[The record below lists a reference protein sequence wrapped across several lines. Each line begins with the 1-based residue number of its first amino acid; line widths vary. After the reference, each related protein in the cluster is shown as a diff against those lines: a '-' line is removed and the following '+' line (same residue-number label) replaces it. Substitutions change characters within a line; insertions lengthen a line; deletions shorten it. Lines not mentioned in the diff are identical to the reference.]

1 MYFYLSKNDITRY
14 NVFRNIRHKNR
25 GNVMSKIISVFIK
38 FLNSINKFIWKIII
52 FLSKFIKV
60 DEISHLDNKPDDVKY
75 RLFNVDDPAIIEPF
89 IKIEHKDWNQLVID
103 NNIKPIKRRNGK
115 TISIDVKCPC
125 CGAPSD
131 YLYDNT
137 GKGNQFECKVC
148 SFIFSTNPNKDKDV
162 VLKCPHCKYQLSLIH
177 KRDDFDVY
185 RCQNNNCP
193 FYLKNKNSLNPHD
206 KKLYKQNPTLIKL
219 RYIYRKFN
227 IDLPKI
233 SQDYREF
240 IKSPIDLSRAYS
252 SQYIIG
258 LCLTYHVNYGLSYR
272 QTASILKDV
281 HEVYISYKTVENY
294 CKAASSI
301 IHPVLEFYPYELSD
315 TIAADET
322 YIKILGKTAYIFF
335 WFDSI
340 KKIVTS
346 YRVYEKRD
354 SLSSIKAA
362 FSTLIKY
369 DNLPDSLKVISDGN
383 PIYNVA
389 VQYWSQNGL
398 PFKLY
403 QVIGLTNQDDI
414 SKEYRSEKQIIERF
428 NRTLKYY
435 YRPKGGFSSLDNAN
449 SYMVL
454 FATYNNF
461 LRPNKALNWKT
472 PVELDELNGISNMP
486 NKWIE
491 LLNLGYKYSDIYI

>member
-1 MYFYLSKNDITRY
+1 MTYSSIMILTQKQS
-14 NVFRNIRHKNR
+14 RNEVY
-25 GNVMSKIISVFIK
+25 VMSKIISLFII
-38 FLNSINKFIWKIII
+38 FLNRINKIIWKIII
-52 FLSKFIKV
+52 FLSKFIKI
-60 DEISHLDNKPDDVKY
+60 DETKHLNDKPDNVKY
-75 RLFNVDDPAIIEPF
+75 RLFNVDEPAIIEPF
-89 IKIEHKDWNQLVID
+89 VSIEHKDYKQLIKA

-115 TISIDVKCPC
+115 TITIDIKCPS
-125 CGAPSD
+125 CGAPQD

-137 GKGNQFECKVC
+137 GKQNQFECKVC
-148 SFIFSTNPNKDKDV
+148 SHIFSTNPNKDKDV
-162 VLKCPHCKYQLSLIH
+162 ILKCPHCKYQLSLIH
-177 KRDDFDVY
+177 HRDDFDVY
-185 RCQNNNCP
+185 RCQNNQCS
-193 FYLKNKNSLNPHD
+193 FYLKNKSSLNVHD
-206 KKLYKQNPTLIKL
+206 KKLYLEHPEKIKL
-219 RYIYRKFN
+219 RYVYRKFN
-227 IDLPKI
+227 INLPTLQK
-233 SQDYREF
+233 DYREF

-272 QTASILKDV
+272 QTASILQDV

-294 CKAASSI
+294 CKATSSI
-301 IHPVLEFYPYELSD
+301 IHPLLEFYPYKLSD

-335 WFDSI
+335 YFDSI

-346 YRVYEKRD
+346 YRVYERRD

-362 FSTLIKY
+362 YSTLVKY
-369 DNLPDSLKVISDGN
+369 DTLPESLKIISDGN

-389 VQYWSQNGL
+389 VQYWCQNGL
-398 PFKLY
+398 PFQLY
-403 QVIGLTNQDDI
+403 QVIGLTNQDDT
-414 SKEYRSEKQIIERF
+414 SRQYRSEKQIIERF

-449 SYMVL
+449 SYMIL

-461 LRPNKALNWKT
+461 LRPNKALNWNT
-472 PVELDELNGISNMP
+472 PVQLNELNGISNMP

-491 LLNLGYKYSDIYI
+491 LLNLGYKYSDIYC

>member
-1 MYFYLSKNDITRY
+1 
-14 NVFRNIRHKNR
+14 
-25 GNVMSKIISVFIK
+25 MSKIISHIIL
-38 FLNSINKFIWKIII
+38 FLNKINKIIWKFII
-52 FLSKFIKV
+52 FLSKFVKIN
-60 DEISHLDNKPDDVKY
+60 EINHLSDKPQDVKY
-75 RLFNVDDPAIIEPF
+75 RLFHVDVPAIVEPF
-89 IKIEHKDWNQLVID
+89 IKIEHKDYKQLIKD

-115 TISIDVKCPC
+115 DISIDVHCPC
-125 CGAPSD
+125 CGAPKN

-137 GKGNQFECKVC
+137 GKQNQFECKVC
-148 SFIFSTNPNKDKDV
+148 SFIFSANSKKEKDV
-162 VLKCPHCKYQLSLIH
+162 ILKCPHCKYQLSLFH
-177 KRDDFDVY
+177 HREDFDVY
-185 RCQNNNCP
+185 KCLNDKCP
-193 FYLKNKNSLNPHD
+193 YYLKNKSSLNAHD
-206 KKLYKQNPTLIKL
+206 KKLYKEHPEKIKL

-227 IDLPKI
+227 IDFPTLQK
-233 SQDYREF
+233 DYREF
-240 IKSPIDLSRAYS
+240 IQSPIDLSKAYS

-272 QTASILKDV
+272 QTASILKDI
-281 HEVYISYKTVENY
+281 HEVTISYKTVENY
-294 CKAASSI
+294 CKAASSV
-301 IHPVLEFYPYELSD
+301 IHPLLEFYPYELSD

-322 YIKILGKTAYIFF
+322 YISVLGKTAYIFF
-335 WFDSI
+335 WFDAI

-346 YRVYEKRD
+346 YRVFANRD

-362 FSTLIKY
+362 YSTLAKY
-369 DNLPDSLKVISDGN
+369 DSLPESLKVISDGN

-389 VQYWSQNGL
+389 VQFWKEHGF

-414 SKEYRSEKQIIERF
+414 SREYRSEKQIIERF

-461 LRPNKALNWKT
+461 LRPNKALNWRT
-472 PVELDELNGISNMP
+472 PVELDKLKSISNMP

-491 LLNLGYKYSDIYI
+491 LLNLGYKYSDIYC

>member
-1 MYFYLSKNDITRY
+1 
-14 NVFRNIRHKNR
+14 
-25 GNVMSKIISVFIK
+25 MSKIISVIIT
-38 FLNSINKFIWKIII
+38 FLNRINKIIWKIII

-60 DEISHLDNKPDDVKY
+60 DEIKHLNDKPQNVKY
-75 RLFNVDDPAIIEPF
+75 RLFNVDEPAIIEPF
-89 IKIEHKDWNQLVID
+89 VKLEKKDYKQLIKD
-103 NNIKPIKRRNGK
+103 NNIKPVKRRNGK
-115 TISIDVKCPC
+115 TINIDVSCPC
-125 CGAPSD
+125 CGAPKD

-137 GKGNQFECKVC
+137 GKQNQFECKVC
-148 SFIFSTNPNKDKDV
+148 SHIFSTNPFKDKDV
-162 VLKCPHCKYQLSLIH
+162 ILKCPHCKCQLALSH
-177 KRDDFDVY
+177 HREEFDSY
-185 RCQNNNCP
+185 KCQNDKCP
-193 FYLKNKNSLNPHD
+193 FYLKNKASLNVHD
-206 KKLYKQNPTLIKL
+206 LRLYQEHPEKIKL

-227 IDLPKI
+227 IDFPKI

-240 IKSPIDLSRAYS
+240 IKTPIDLSRTYS
-252 SQYIIG
+252 SQYVIG

-272 QTASILKDV
+272 QTASILKDI

-301 IHPVLEFYPYELSD
+301 VHPLLEFYPYELSD

-322 YIKILGKTAYIFF
+322 YIKVLGKTAYIFF
-335 WFDSI
+335 WFDAI

-346 YRVYEKRD
+346 YRVFENRD

-362 FSTLIKY
+362 YSTLIKY
-369 DNLPDSLKVISDGN
+369 DTLPDSLKAISDGN

-389 VQYWSQNGL
+389 VQYWCQHTL
-398 PFKLY
+398 PFQLY

-449 SYMVL
+449 NYMVL

-461 LRPNKALNWKT
+461 LRLNKSLDWKT
-472 PVELDELNGISNMP
+472 PVELDELSNISNMP

-491 LLNLGYKYSDIYI
+491 LLNLGYKYSDIYC

>member
-1 MYFYLSKNDITRY
+1 
-14 NVFRNIRHKNR
+14 
-25 GNVMSKIISVFIK
+25 MSKIISIIIT
-38 FLNSINKFIWKIII
+38 FLNRINKIIWKIII
-52 FLSKFIKV
+52 FLSQFIKI
-60 DEISHLDNKPDDVKY
+60 DEISHLDSKSADERY
-75 RLFNVDDPAIIEPF
+75 RKFKVDEQPIIEPF
-89 IKIEHKDWNQLVID
+89 VKLEHKDYKQLIKD
-103 NNIKPIKRRNGK
+103 NNIKPVTRRNGK
-115 TISIDVKCPC
+115 TITINIKCPC
-125 CGAPSD
+125 CNAPKD

-137 GKGNQFECKVC
+137 GKQNQFKCKVC
-148 SFIFSTNPNKDKDV
+148 SHIFSTNPNKEKDV
-162 VLKCPHCKYQLSLIH
+162 ILKCPHCEQQLMLFH
-177 KRDDFDVY
+177 QRNDFDVY
-185 RCQNNNCP
+185 KCQNNKCP
-193 FYLKNKNSLNPHD
+193 YYVKNKSSLNVHD
-206 KKLYKQNPTLIKL
+206 NKLYEEHPEKLKL

-227 IDLPKI
+227 IDFPTLQK
-233 SQDYREF
+233 DYREF
-240 IKSPIDLSRAYS
+240 IKSPIDISRAYS

-294 CKAASSI
+294 CKAVSTI
-301 IHPVLEFYPYELSD
+301 VHPVLEFYPYELSD

-322 YIKILGKTAYIFF
+322 YISVLGKTAYIFF
-335 WFDSI
+335 YFDAV

-346 YRVYEKRD
+346 YRVFDKRD

-362 FSTLIKY
+362 YSTLSKY
-369 DNLPDSLKVISDGN
+369 DTLPESLKVISDGN

-403 QVIGLTNQDDI
+403 QVIGLTNQDDT
-414 SKEYRSEKQIIERF
+414 SKEYRSQKQIIERH

-454 FATYNNF
+454 FSTCFNF
-461 LRPNKALNWKT
+461 LRPHSALGYKT
-472 PVELDELNGISNMP
+472 PVELDELKGITNMP

-491 LLNLGYKYSDIYI
+491 IINLGFKYTDVYS

>member
-1 MYFYLSKNDITRY
+1 MTNTFIMILETKYH
-14 NVFRNIRHKNR
+14 RNEVS
-25 GNVMSKIISVFIK
+25 VMSKIISLFIK
-38 FLNSINKFIWKIII
+38 FLNRINKIIWKIII

-60 DEISHLDNKPDDVKY
+60 DEINHLDDKPEDVKY
-75 RLFNVDDPAIIEPF
+75 RLFNVDEPAIIEPF
-89 IKIEHKDWNQLVID
+89 VKIEHKDYKKLIKD

-115 TISIDVKCPC
+115 NITINVKCPC
-125 CGAPSD
+125 CGAPKD

-137 GKGNQFECKVC
+137 GKQNQFECKAC
-148 SFIFSTNPNKDKDV
+148 SYVFSIHSKNKDV
-162 VLKCPHCKYQLSLIH
+162 VLKCPHCRHVLDHRVS
-177 KRDDFDVY
+177 REDFDVY
-185 RCQNNNCP
+185 FCRNDKCP
-193 FYLKNKNSLNPHD
+193 FYLKNKSSMNVHD
-206 KKLYKQNPTLIKL
+206 TNLYKEHPEKFKL
-219 RYIYRKFN
+219 RYVYRKFN
-227 IDLPKI
+227 IDIPSLTK
-233 SQDYREF
+233 DYREF
-240 IKSPIDLSRAYS
+240 IQSPIDISKAYS

-272 QTASILKDV
+272 QTASILQDV

-301 IHPVLEFYPYELSD
+301 IHPLLEFYPYELSD

-322 YIKILGKTAYIFF
+322 YIKILGKTNYIFF
-335 WFDSI
+335 YFDAI

-362 FSTLIKY
+362 YSTLIKY
-369 DNLPDSLKVISDGN
+369 DTLPESLKVISDGN

-389 VQYWSQNGL
+389 VQYWCQNGL

-403 QVIGLTNQDDI
+403 QVIGLTNQDDT
-414 SKEYRSEKQIIERF
+414 SKEYRSQKQIIERF

-435 YRPKGGFSSLDNAN
+435 YRPKGGFTSLDNAN

-461 LRPNKALNWKT
+461 LRVNSSLNYKP
-472 PVELDELNGISNMP
+472 PVELEELKCITNMP
-486 NKWIE
+486 NKWTE
-491 LLNLGYKYSDIYI
+491 LLNLSYKYSDIYC

>member
-1 MYFYLSKNDITRY
+1 MILEQFHYKNEVY
-14 NVFRNIRHKNR
+14 
-25 GNVMSKIISVFIK
+25 VMSKILSLFIK
-38 FLNSINKFIWKIII
+38 FLNRINKFIWKIII

-60 DEISHLDNKPDDVKY
+60 DETNHLDDKPQDAKY
-75 RLFNVDDPAIIEPF
+75 RLFNVDEPVIIEPF
-89 IKIEHKDWNQLVID
+89 VTIEHKDYKQLIKD

-125 CGAPSD
+125 CGAPKD

-137 GKGNQFECKVC
+137 GKQNQFECKVC
-148 SFIFSTNPNKDKDV
+148 SHIFSTNPNKDKDV
-162 VLKCPHCKYQLSLIH
+162 VLKCPHCRHILDHRIS
-177 KRDDFDVY
+177 REDFDVY
-185 RCQNNNCP
+185 FCRNDKCP
-193 FYLKNKNSLNPHD
+193 FYLKNKSSLNAHD
-206 KKLYKQNPTLIKL
+206 LKLYKENPTKIKL

-227 IDLPKI
+227 IDFPSLQK
-233 SQDYREF
+233 DYREF

-252 SQYIIG
+252 SEYIIG

-272 QTASILKDV
+272 QTASILQDV

-301 IHPVLEFYPYELSD
+301 VHPVLEFYPYELSD
-315 TIAADET
+315 KIAADET

-335 WFDSI
+335 YFDAI

-362 FSTLIKY
+362 YSTLIKY
-369 DNLPDSLKVISDGN
+369 DTLPESLKVISDGN

-389 VQYWSQNGL
+389 VKYWCQNGL
-398 PFKLY
+398 PFELY
-403 QVIGLTNQDDI
+403 QVIGLTNLDDI

-461 LRPNKALNWKT
+461 LRPNKALDWKT
-472 PVELDELNGISNMP
+472 PVELNELNNISNMP

-491 LLNLGYKYSDIYI
+491 LLNLGYKYSDTYC

>member
-1 MYFYLSKNDITRY
+1 
-14 NVFRNIRHKNR
+14 
-25 GNVMSKIISVFIK
+25 MSKIISVIIT
-38 FLNSINKFIWKIII
+38 FLNRINKFIWKIII

-60 DEISHLDNKPDDVKY
+60 DEINHLDDKPEDVKY

-89 IKIEHKDWNQLVID
+89 IKIEHKDYKQLIKD

-115 TISIDVKCPC
+115 SITIDVTCPC
-125 CGAPSD
+125 CGAPKD

-137 GKGNQFECKVC
+137 GKQNQFECKVC
-148 SFIFSTNPNKDKDV
+148 SYIFSVNSKGEDV
-162 VLKCPHCKYQLSLIH
+162 VLKCP
-177 KRDDFDVY
+177 
-185 RCQNNNCP
+185 NNNCP
-193 FYLKNKNSLNPHD
+193 FYLKNKSSLNAHD
-206 KKLYKQNPTLIKL
+206 RKLYKEHPEKIKL
-219 RYIYRKFN
+219 RYVYRKFN
-227 IDLPKI
+227 IDFPTLQK
-233 SQDYREF
+233 DYRDF
-240 IKSPIDLSRAYS
+240 IKSPIDLSKAYS
-252 SQYIIG
+252 SKYIIG

-272 QTASILKDV
+272 QTASILKDI
-281 HEVYISYKTVENY
+281 HEVSISYKTVENY

-301 IHPVLEFYPYELSD
+301 VHPLLEFYPYELSD
-315 TIAADET
+315 MIAADET
-322 YIKILGKTAYIFF
+322 YIKVLGKTNYIFF
-335 WFDSI
+335 WFDAI

-346 YRVYEKRD
+346 YRVFAKRD
-354 SLSSIKAA
+354 SLSSIKVAY
-362 FSTLIKY
+362 STLVKY
-369 DNLPDSLKVISDGN
+369 NTLPESLKVISDGN

-398 PFKLY
+398 SFQLY

-414 SKEYRSEKQIIERF
+414 SKEYRSQKQIIERF

-461 LRPNKALNWKT
+461 LRPNKALNWNT
-472 PVELDELNGISNMP
+472 PVQLDELNGISNMP

-491 LLNLGYKYSDIYI
+491 LLNLGYKYSDIYC

>member
-1 MYFYLSKNDITRY
+1 
-14 NVFRNIRHKNR
+14 
-25 GNVMSKIISVFIK
+25 MSKIISIIIK

-60 DEISHLDNKPDDVKY
+60 DEINHLDDKPDDIKY
-75 RLFNVDDPAIIEPF
+75 RLFNVDEPAIIEPF
-89 IKIEHKDWNQLVID
+89 VKIEHKDWKQLVKD

-115 TISIDVKCPC
+115 DISINIKCPC
-125 CGAPSD
+125 CGAPKD

-137 GKGNQFECKVC
+137 GKANQFECKVC

-162 VLKCPHCKYQLSLIH
+162 ILKCPHCKHQLNFRTS
-177 KRDDFDVY
+177 RDNFDVY
-185 RCQNNNCP
+185 VCKNNYCP
-193 FYLKNKNSLNPHD
+193 FYLKNKKSLNKHD
-206 KKLYKQNPTLIKL
+206 KKLYKDNPTLIKL
-219 RYIYRKFN
+219 RYIYRKFD
-227 IDLPKI
+227 ISLPKLT
-233 SQDYREF
+233 QDYRDF
-240 IKSPIDLSRAYS
+240 IKSPVDLSRAYS

-258 LCLTYHVNYGLSYR
+258 LCLTYHVNYGLSFR
-272 QTASILKDV
+272 QTASIIRDI
-281 HEVYISYKTVENY
+281 HEVFISYKTVENY
-294 CKAASSI
+294 CKSASSI
-301 IHPVLEFYPYELSD
+301 VHPLLEFYPYELSN
-315 TIAADET
+315 ILAADET

-335 WFDSI
+335 WFDTI

-346 YRVYEKRD
+346 YQVYDKRD

-362 FSTLIKY
+362 YSTLIKY
-369 DNLPDSLKVISDGN
+369 DTLPKSLKVISDGN

-398 PFKLY
+398 PFQLF
-403 QVIGLTNQDDI
+403 QVIGLTNQDDT
-414 SKEYRSEKQIIERF
+414 SKEYRSQKQIIERF

-454 FATYNNF
+454 FAVYNNF
-461 LRPNKALNWKT
+461 LRPNKALNWET
-472 PVELDELNGISNMP
+472 PVQLDKLNRISNMP

-491 LLNLGYKYSDIYI
+491 IIHLGYKYSDIYI

>member
-1 MYFYLSKNDITRY
+1 
-14 NVFRNIRHKNR
+14 
-25 GNVMSKIISVFIK
+25 MSNIISIIIK
-38 FLNSINKFIWKIII
+38 FLNSINKFIWKIIV

-60 DEISHLDNKPDDVKY
+60 DEINHLDDKPQDVKY

-89 IKIEHKDWNQLVID
+89 VKIEHKDWKQLVKD

-115 TISIDVKCPC
+115 DISIDVKCPC
-125 CGAPSD
+125 CGAPKD
-131 YLYDNT
+131 YLYNNN
-137 GKGNQFECKVC
+137 GKGIQFECKVC
-148 SFIFSTNPNKDKDV
+148 SFIFSTNPNKDKDI
-162 VLKCPHCKYQLSLIH
+162 VLKCPHCKYQLDLYH
-177 KRDDFDVY
+177 HRDDFDVY
-185 RCQNNNCP
+185 RCKNDNCP
-193 FYLKNKNSLNPHD
+193 FYLKNKNSLNKHD
-206 KKLYKQNPTLIKL
+206 KKLYKEHPEKIKL

-227 IDLPKI
+227 IDLPKLT
-233 SQDYREF
+233 QDYRDF

-272 QTASILKDV
+272 QTASILKDI

-301 IHPVLEFYPYELSD
+301 IHPLLEFYPYDLSD

-346 YRVYEKRD
+346 YRVYDKRD
-354 SLSSIKAA
+354 ALSSIKAA
-362 FSTLIKY
+362 YSTLIKY
-369 DNLPDSLKVISDGN
+369 DILPDSLKVISDGN

-398 PFKLY
+398 PFQLF

-414 SKEYRSEKQIIERF
+414 SKQYRSEKQIIERF
-428 NRTLKYY
+428 NRTLKFF

-461 LRPNKALNWKT
+461 LRPNKALDWKT
-472 PVELDELNGISNMP
+472 PVVLDELNNISNMP

-491 LLNLGYKYSDIYI
+491 LLNLGFKFSDIYV

>member
-1 MYFYLSKNDITRY
+1 
-14 NVFRNIRHKNR
+14 
-25 GNVMSKIISVFIK
+25 MSKIISVIIK
-38 FLNSINKFIWKIII
+38 FLNSINKFIWKIIV
-52 FLSKFIKV
+52 FLSKFINL
-60 DEISHLDNKPDDVKY
+60 DEFKHLDDKPQNVKY
-75 RLFNVDDPAIIEPF
+75 RLFNVDEPAIIEPF
-89 IKIEHKDWNQLVID
+89 VKIEHKDWKQLVND
-103 NNIKPIKRRNGK
+103 NNIKPINRKKPINF
-115 TISIDVKCPC
+115 DVKCPC
-125 CGAPSD
+125 CGAPKE
-131 YLYDNT
+131 YIYDNN
-137 GKGNQFECKVC
+137 GKQTQFECKVC

-162 VLKCPHCKYQLSLIH
+162 VLKCPHCKYQLSLVH

-193 FYLKNKNSLNPHD
+193 FYLNNKNSLNAHD
-206 KKLYKQNPTLIKL
+206 RNLYKQHPEKIKL
-219 RYIYRKFN
+219 RYVYRKFN
-227 IDLPKI
+227 IDFPKL
-233 SQDYREF
+233 SQDYRDF
-240 IKSPIDLSRAYS
+240 IHSPIDLSRAYS

-272 QTASILKDV
+272 QTSSILQDV

-301 IHPVLEFYPYELSD
+301 VHPLLEFYPYELSD
-315 TIAADET
+315 SIAADET
-322 YIKILGKTAYIFF
+322 YIKVLGKTAYIFF

-346 YRVYEKRD
+346 YRVFDKRD

-362 FSTLIKY
+362 YSTLIKY
-369 DNLPDSLKVISDGN
+369 DYLPKSLKVISDGN

-389 VQYWSQNGL
+389 HQFWSQNGL
-398 PFKLY
+398 PFELY
-403 QVIGLTNQDDI
+403 QVIGLTNQDDT
-414 SKEYRSEKQIIERF
+414 SKEYRSQKQIIERF

-449 SYMVL
+449 SYLVL

-461 LRPNKALNWKT
+461 LRPNKVLDWKT
-472 PVELDELNGISNMP
+472 PVELDELNNISNMP